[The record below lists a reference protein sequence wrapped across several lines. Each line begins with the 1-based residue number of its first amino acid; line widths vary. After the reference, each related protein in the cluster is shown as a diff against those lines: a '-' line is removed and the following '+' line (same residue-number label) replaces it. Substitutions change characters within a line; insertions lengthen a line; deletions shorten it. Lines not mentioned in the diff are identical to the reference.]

1 MRENVRDRNNR
12 SPEENWRSNVSAVLG
27 EDYVK
32 KILSFNKLD
41 TNEFKNFNNQIQSFV
56 KNIANNVSSS
66 RLRKLFELIKK
77 SKNSND
83 LLMTI
88 PYLAYMVGREE
99 NKGKKEA
106 LGELYVVLKDTIEQV
121 KDEKE
126 HIDNIKKFAEVLVAY
141 QKFYGKD

>member
-1 MRENVRDRNNR
+1 MRENVRERNNR
-12 SPEENWRSNVSAVLG
+12 SPEENWRSNVSEVLG
-27 EDYVK
+27 QDYVK
-32 KILSFNKLD
+32 KILSFNKLNAD
-41 TNEFKNFNNQIQSFV
+41 EFKSFNNQIQNFV
-56 KNIANNVSSS
+56 KSIANNVSSS

-77 SKNSND
+77 SKSSND

-99 NKGKKEA
+99 NKNRKEA

-141 QKFYGKD
+141 QKFYGRD

>member
-1 MRENVRDRNNR
+1 MREDIREKNNK
-12 SPEENWRSNVSAVLG
+12 SPEESWRSNVSAVLG
-27 EDYVK
+27 QDYVT
-32 KILSFNKLD
+32 KILTFNKLD
-41 TNEFKNFNNQIQSFV
+41 TNEFKNFNTKIQNFV

-77 SKNSND
+77 SKNSTD

-99 NKGKKEA
+99 NRGKKEA
-106 LGELYVVLKDTIEQV
+106 LGELYVLLKDTIEQI

-126 HIDNIKKFAEVLVAY
+126 HVNNIKKFTEVLVAY
-141 QKFYGKD
+141 QKFYGRD

>member
-27 EDYVK
+27 EDYVQ